1 MHHLYSC
8 AIQLFILHNNEY
20 DGSVNEEE
28 NMQCGEKKMS
38 ERKTKEKKGEEEEG
52 NEKRHHVRKEKDG
65 RKVQ

>member
-1 MHHLYSC
+1 MR
-8 AIQLFILHNNEY
+8 
-20 DGSVNEEE
+20 
-28 NMQCGEKKMS
+28 